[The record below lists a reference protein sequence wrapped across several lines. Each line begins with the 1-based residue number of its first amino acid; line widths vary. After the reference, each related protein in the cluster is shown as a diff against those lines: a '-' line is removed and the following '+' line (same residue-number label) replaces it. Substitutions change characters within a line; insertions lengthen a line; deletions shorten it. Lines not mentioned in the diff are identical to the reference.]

1 MQSRTIR
8 ACPIRYALGCI
19 APAQVS
25 YSVRLGPRRSD
36 QVSGWVA
43 AQTRAPGWH
52 RRPDLRFRIMAA
64 SDWVPL
70 WLQAAVAVGT
80 LGLAAGTVYLAT
92 KAGNEASATQALAKE
107 ARTDRQLQWRPQLGL
122 MDCWASMDGNGR
134 FHFSIANVVGG
145 PAVGCKAMARVP
157 WDVNSWS
164 LWIVGDVES
173 GAQAAY
179 TQDARRGLSVYSA
192 FAAPD
197 AMAEPRRE
205 PDVVLICS
213 DILGRRYR
221 FPIVDVFPREASNS
235 SNPREMW
242 KPFPPDIYEEGTP
255 DAPPGAA
262 IPCFG
267 ATEPRSPGLPSAHEP
282 HAPARRPVPRLHRPA
297 RPVLADDLRP
307 AAASRPLPRGALLDR
322 QMVQPLRRPLVARVG
337 LSQPPRGIDGAAGV
351 WQANY
356 CPRLARLG
364 VSQST
369 AHMGHPKGDAGCG

>member
-1 MQSRTIR
+1 MSNSVCIGLHSPCSSVLFRPARSEAVRPSIRLGCCTNSRTR
-8 ACPIRYALGCI
+8 L
-19 APAQVS
+19 APTARPTLPHNGS
-25 YSVRLGPRRSD
+25 ERLGP
-36 QVSGWVA
+36 
-43 AQTRAPGWH
+43 
-52 RRPDLRFRIMAA
+52 
-64 SDWVPL
+64 
-70 WLQAAVAVGT
+70 AVATGCSCR
-80 LGLAAGTVYLAT
+80 GHARAGGRHRVPGDEG
-92 KAGNEASATQALAKE
+92 GNEALATQALAKE

-173 GAQAAY
+173 GPQAAY
-179 TQDARRGLSVYSA
+179 TQGARRGLSVYSA

-213 DILGRRYR
+213 DIPGRRYR

-267 ATEPRSPGLPSAHEP
+267 LLAALPRST
-282 HAPARRPVPRLHRPA
+282 
-297 RPVLADDLRP
+297 
-307 AAASRPLPRGALLDR
+307 
-322 QMVQPLRRPLVARVG
+322 
-337 LSQPPRGIDGAAGV
+337 
-351 WQANY
+351 
-356 CPRLARLG
+356 LG
-364 VSQST
+364 
-369 AHMGHPKGDAGCG
+369 P